1 VFINQEILRNKVIN
15 QAKKGTNG
23 IFSYCIIVSFSSW
36 DKVLGLIKNIN
47 QFKRERMKYLV
58 LSVVLAIVSTTLFF
72 SNVGINLFGY
82 MDNFVL
88 SYGLLGL
95 SGISFL
101 GYIDSKMKQFNN

>member
-1 VFINQEILRNKVIN
+1 
-15 QAKKGTNG
+15 
-23 IFSYCIIVSFSSW
+23 
-36 DKVLGLIKNIN
+36 
-47 QFKRERMKYLV
+47 MKYLV